1 MEKESATAEC
11 TPEALARKL
20 HELLPDSDDE
30 VSEFCFEEE
39 TIEKLMQEFY
49 KEIIAFPE
57 QPSTTTPLISK
68 VEEFSPV
75 VDLHSNA
82 NANELVEEY
91 KYMEEDEEGD
101 FDDEWL
107 ARVLNW
113 SQNIKVG
120 DTSEWF

>member
-1 MEKESATAEC
+1 MEKESATATAEC
-11 TPEALARKL
+11 TTEALTRKL

-49 KEIIAFPE
+49 KEIIAFPK
-57 QPSTTTPLISK
+57 QPSKTTPLPSK
-68 VEEFSPV
+68 MEEFSPV
-75 VDLHSNA
+75 VELHPSA
-82 NANELVEEY
+82 NPHELVEEY
-91 KYMEEDEEGD
+91 KNMEEDD

-113 SQNIKVG
+113 GQN
-120 DTSEWF
+120 DTSKWF